1 MPKNITLS
9 ADAELIQRARE
20 KARREKTSLNQR
32 FREWLAKYVQ
42 SEKVADSYSS
52 LMEELAHVS
61 PGKTF
66 SRDELNER

>member
-1 MPKNITLS
+1 MSKNITLS

-42 SEKVADSYSS
+42 SEKAAGSYSN

>member
-1 MPKNITLS
+1 MRTANLYNEQYVQT
-9 ADAELIQRARE
+9 E
-20 KARREKTSLNQR
+20 KA
-32 FREWLAKYVQ
+32 AG
-42 SEKVADSYSS
+42 SYSS